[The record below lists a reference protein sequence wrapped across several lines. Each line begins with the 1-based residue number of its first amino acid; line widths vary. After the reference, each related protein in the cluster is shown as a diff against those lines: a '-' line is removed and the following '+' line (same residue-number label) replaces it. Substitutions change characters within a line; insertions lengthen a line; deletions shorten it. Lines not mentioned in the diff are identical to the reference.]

1 MARRISRKELKR
13 DEVAEAAVE
22 ARNWLEDH
30 LSEVLKWGG
39 IVVAVVLV
47 VVAWQAWSRH
57 SANVGREM
65 LAGGIAAYEEA
76 VSTGVGF
83 EGVLVT
89 FDEALDKAGN
99 RPAGQLARFYR
110 GATLFRLDRLDEA
123 STALEEV
130 VGSTKISPTLA
141 ATTQSML
148 ARVYVAAG
156 RHEDAVG
163 ILSGAVESD
172 TPGFP
177 QDQALLELG
186 RLHASVGRDELARE
200 SWQRVL
206 DEYPASAAASEARR
220 LLGS

>member
-1 MARRISRKELKR
+1 MARRMSRKELKR
-13 DEVAEAAVE
+13 DEVAEAAGE
-22 ARNWLEDH
+22 ARDWLEQN
-30 LSEVLKWGG
+30 LAAVLKSGAAIL
-39 IVVAVVLV
+39 IVAFVVL
-47 VVAWQAWSRH
+47 AWQGWSRH
-57 SANVGREM
+57 SANVAREL

-76 VSTGVGF
+76 VSAGSGF
-83 EGVLVT
+83 EGVLAT
-89 FDEALDKAGN
+89 FDEARDKGGR
-99 RPAGQLARFYR
+99 RPAGQLAGFYR
-110 GATLFRLDRLDEA
+110 GATLFQLGRLDEA
-123 STALEEV
+123 VTALEEV
-130 VGSTKISPTLA
+130 AGLAEVSPTLA

-163 ILSGAVESD
+163 ILSAAVESA

-200 SWQRVL
+200 NWQRVL
-206 DEYPASAAASEARR
+206 DEFPASAAASEARR